1 MQAWNQCFNNF
12 LTTYGLSPNDVDPCV
27 YFCEEACLLIAI
39 FINVG
44 LVYNPKITQIDDILI
59 HIGKNFTIIKGMF
72 DVRWVSTLLKIKLDI
87 AHNLTK
93 QGTFWKPYKISVTS
107 MSMESQYLHIWML
120 I

>member
-72 DVRWVSTLLKIKLDI
+72 DVR
-87 AHNLTK
+87 
-93 QGTFWKPYKISVTS
+93 
-107 MSMESQYLHIWML
+107 
-120 I
+120 